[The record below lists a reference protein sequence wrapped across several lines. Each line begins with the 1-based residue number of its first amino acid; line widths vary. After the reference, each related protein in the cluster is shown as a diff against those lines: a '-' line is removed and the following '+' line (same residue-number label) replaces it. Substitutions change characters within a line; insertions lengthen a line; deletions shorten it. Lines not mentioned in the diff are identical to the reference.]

1 MRVRQAGCAAAFV
14 ALLVLGGCGSA
25 NHGPTKAK
33 YVARAEAVCTTLYEQ
48 VTVAGE
54 NHKPIL
60 VKIREGIP
68 NYERANVQLRAIP
81 MPSADRKVL
90 SEWLHDREVVLQEIK
105 KVIATKRG
113 TSANELA
120 NLNERSVNEAAR
132 GLAREYGL
140 EACTKV

>member
-1 MRVRQAGCAAAFV
+1 MRVGQAGCAAAAV
-14 ALLVLGGCGSA
+14 ALLALSGCGSSK
-25 NHGPTKAK
+25 HGPTKAT
-33 YVARAEAVCTTLYEQ
+33 YIARAEAVCTTLYEE

-68 NYERANVQLRAIP
+68 NYQRANAQLRAIA

-90 SEWLHDREVVLQEIK
+90 SEWLHDREVVLGEIK
-105 KVIATKRG
+105 KSLETKPG
-113 TSANELA
+113 TTAHELA

-140 EACTKV
+140 EACTRV